1 MSVLTSEKKTGK
13 WTEVIRSTLM
23 FQRTLDTIIIFG
35 LRTPEQKAP
44 IKYL

>member
-13 WTEVIRSTLM
+13 WMEVIRSTLM
-23 FQRTLDTIIIFG
+23 FQRTLDTKIIFG